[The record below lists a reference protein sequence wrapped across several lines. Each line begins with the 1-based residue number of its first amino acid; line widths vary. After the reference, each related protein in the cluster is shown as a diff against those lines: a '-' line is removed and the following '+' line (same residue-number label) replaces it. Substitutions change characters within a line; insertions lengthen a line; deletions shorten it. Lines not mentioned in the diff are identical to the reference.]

1 MTIESDGITIPK
13 WADAAVTHKITATH
27 ADVKKKPFFIDSSSA
42 NKKTT
47 GIRHLRGAR
56 YHRGFNFEVKV
67 FEYSVPVGF
76 YRPLRVFYIDTVDP
90 SIKKTDFSSSDIPVR
105 SRLLSWVELS

>member
-1 MTIESDGITIPK
+1 MTIESEGITMPK
-13 WADAAVTHKITATH
+13 WADTVVTHNITGIH
-27 ADVKKKPFFIDSSSA
+27 ADAKNKIFFTFSSSK

-56 YHRGFNFEVKV
+56 YHRGFNFDVNV

-105 SRLLSWVELS
+105 SRRLSWVELS